1 MFILNGSASEY
12 PFSESHNL
20 NSVNYIKAH
29 IFYIKCCQSSG
40 SFDWMKS
47 QAENWFSQLLKTKCG
62 LWMIS
67 GGVNKGVPQGFILGP
82 LLFTFNN

>member
-1 MFILNGSASEY
+1 MDE
-12 PFSESHNL
+12 
-20 NSVNYIKAH
+20 K
-29 IFYIKCCQSSG
+29 SS
-40 SFDWMKS
+40 
-47 QAENWFSQLLKTKCG
+47 WFSQLLKTKCG

>member
-1 MFILNGSASEY
+1 MTHLRSGWEHLLLLLLPLCHFLSSVYCEIIVFILNGSASEY

-47 QAENWFSQLLKTKCG
+47 QA
-62 LWMIS
+62 
-67 GGVNKGVPQGFILGP
+67 GFLSC
-82 LLFTFNN
+82 